1 MFYPRD
7 DIVVKMQWSLVLT
20 TCQPS
25 LVCNIS
31 GNRRPTDLPVSGLP
45 PPGETARKPAMTV
58 ISLAK
63 QDLGPKV
70 SQSKRQQHLPHQYSL
85 LTHTNNASPEQAKN
99 RQPSKTTNTLS
110 SKHTNEISIHIYKHA
125 SPGVCIFPAPAVQ
138 SASCNLATPKTH
150 PSCPSTQRKKKWAST
165 PSSQTQ
171 VLYPTCSS
179 SSRFCTRTHAH
190 THTRQHFATARRSG
204 AGMHRHSS
212 VHSSRACWDAPPPHR
227 HMHLCVSFA
236 RLDVFT
242 RTDRPTV
249 VQAAPAKFLVL
260 SRYRV
265 GVVSSLPCQTQVPT
279 AGYYKSSQPIG
290 GFGVA
295 FSPLPKRAALI
306 RPGCVWRGRLGGW
319 HGFGY
324 LATGGDFFFFLSL
337 WRGGGRGSSD
347 CRPLAVLH
355 VRMFLAFFLF
365 CQQTRQVCNYRA
377 AAVGG

>member
-25 LVCNIS
+25 LVCNTS

-85 LTHTNNASPEQAKN
+85 LTHTNNASPEQAKK

-171 VLYPTCSS
+171 VLYLTCSS
-179 SSRFCTRTHAH
+179 SSRFCTRTH
-190 THTRQHFATARRSG
+190 THTPTFCNRPSVGRGYAQAQQRPLLESLLGRTSAPSSYAPVRVIRQTRRIY
-204 AGMHRHSS
+204 
-212 VHSSRACWDAPPPHR
+212 P
-227 HMHLCVSFA
+227 
-236 RLDVFT
+236 
-242 RTDRPTV
+242 DRPTDRC
-249 VQAAPAKFLVL
+249 P
-260 SRYRV
+260 SRPREIF
-265 GVVSSLPCQTQVPT
+265 GVVT
-279 AGYYKSSQPIG
+279 I
-290 GFGVA
+290 
-295 FSPLPKRAALI
+295 
-306 RPGCVWRGRLGGW
+306 
-319 HGFGY
+319 
-324 LATGGDFFFFLSL
+324 
-337 WRGGGRGSSD
+337 
-347 CRPLAVLH
+347 
-355 VRMFLAFFLF
+355 
-365 CQQTRQVCNYRA
+365 
-377 AAVGG
+377 

>member
-25 LVCNIS
+25 LVCNTS

-85 LTHTNNASPEQAKN
+85 LTHTNNASPEQAKK

-150 PSCPSTQRKKKWAST
+150 PSCPSTQRKKNGPRHRQARRRYYIPPARPHLVSA
-165 PSSQTQ
+165 
-171 VLYPTCSS
+171 
-179 SSRFCTRTHAH
+179 HAH

-204 AGMHRHSS
+204 AGMHRHSN
-212 VHSSRACWDAPPPHR
+212 VHSSKACWDAPPPHR

-319 HGFGY
+319 HDFGY
-324 LATGGDFFFFLSL
+324 LATGGFFSLSFSVE
-337 WRGGGRGSSD
+337 GGR
-347 CRPLAVLH
+347 AW
-355 VRMFLAFFLF
+355 F
-365 CQQTRQVCNYRA
+365 
-377 AAVGG
+377 